1 MNVLRL
7 IAGIIALA
15 WAAPVALAA
24 EAARE
29 DSSSLAIYIFL
40 GFCALIVV
48 AQLLP
53 IFRIRLSRRHA
64 AIEAKEAVPVTDS
77 EQRP

>member
-1 MNVLRL
+1 MNGLRL

-15 WAAPVALAA
+15 WAAPVALAS
-24 EAARE
+24 EAVRE
-29 DSSSLAIYIFL
+29 DGSSLAVYIFL

-53 IFRIRLSRRHA
+53 IFRIRLSRKNA
-64 AIEAKEAVPVTDS
+64 AIAAREAVPVTES
-77 EQRP
+77 EHRP